1 MARVFFLF
9 ALLALSSVGAYNKY
23 EGGQNKKIVLIKKK
37 SQDAMAKYKKWQQKY
52 GGTVQI
58 RSIFIPCVKSL
69 FPALNR

>member
-9 ALLALSSVGAYNKY
+9 ALLALASVGAYNKY
-23 EGGQNKKIVLIKKK
+23 EGGQNEKLFLLKK

-58 RSIFIPCVKSL
+58 RSIFIPC
-69 FPALNR
+69 AQ